1 MVQQSPVS
9 TGVSAWLSVTP
20 RAILHVDMDAFYAS
34 VEQHDD
40 PALRGKP
47 VLVGG
52 SGKRGV
58 VCAASYESRVF
69 GCRSAMPMSVA
80 RRLCPQAIIARPR
93 FARYIEVSGQVR
105 AIMDTFTPL
114 VEPLS
119 LDEAFLD
126 VTGSVALLGEPTV
139 MAQDIRRRVKAN
151 TGVTCSVGV
160 APNKF
165 LAKLASDMNK
175 PDGMTILGPDQPRV
189 QAQIDPLNI
198 ERMWGVGPKTAPKL
212 HARGWRTFQDL
223 RRAGLE
229 QLRAAL
235 GDFGEHC
242 WQLSQGLDDRVVHA
256 ERDSKSIGHE
266 ETFHD
271 DIADPEELRSILL
284 AHIEHVARRLR
295 KNGLVCRTLSLKLR
309 RPDFSTLSRSTTFD
323 RATDDTA
330 TLWREA
336 LRVFDAWAS
345 TGGAGS
351 LRLLGV
357 HLSGLSPTSNGEAVG
372 EQLALFAATADA
384 AQARRAK
391 VDQATD
397 AIAKRFGQAAIA
409 RARALRKE

>member
-1 MVQQSPVS
+1 M
-9 TGVSAWLSVTP
+9 
-20 RAILHVDMDAFYAS
+20 DMDAFYAS
-34 VEQHDD
+34 VEQHDN

-58 VCAASYESRVF
+58 VCAASYQSRVF

-80 RRLCPQAIIARPR
+80 RRLCPQAVIARPR

-105 AIMDTFTPL
+105 AIMDTFTSL

-126 VTGSVALLGEPTV
+126 VTGSVALLGEPPA
-139 MAQDIRRRVKAN
+139 MAKEIRRRVLET

-165 LAKLASDMNK
+165 LAKLASDMDK
-175 PDGMTILGPDQPRV
+175 PDGMTILGPDPARV
-189 QAQIDPLNI
+189 QAQIDPLQV

-223 RRAGLE
+223 RMAGLDA
-229 QLRAAL
+229 LRAAL

-242 WQLSQGLDDRVVHA
+242 WRLSQGLDDRAVHS

-271 DIADPEELRSILL
+271 DIADHEELRSILL
-284 AHIEHVARRLR
+284 AHVEHVARRLR

-309 RPDFSTLSRSTTFD
+309 RPDFSTLSRSTTFEHS
-323 RATDDTA
+323 TDDTA
-330 TLWREA
+330 TLWKEA
-336 LRVFDAWAS
+336 LRVFDAWANS
-345 TGGAGS
+345 PAAGS
-351 LRLLGV
+351 LRLLGI
-357 HLSGLSPTSNGEAVG
+357 HLSGLGPSAIGAAAFG
-372 EQLALFAATADA
+372 EQLALFTPPPDAKALKNAT
-384 AQARRAK
+384 
-391 VDQATD
+391 VDKATD
-397 AIAKRFGQAAIA
+397 AIAKRFGAGAIG
-409 RARALRKE
+409 RARGIRKE